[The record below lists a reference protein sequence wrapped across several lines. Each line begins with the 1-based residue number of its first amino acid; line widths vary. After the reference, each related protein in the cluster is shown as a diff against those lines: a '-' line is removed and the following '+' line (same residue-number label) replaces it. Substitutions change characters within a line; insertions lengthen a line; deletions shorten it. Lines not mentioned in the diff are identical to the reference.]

1 MVKLHIV
8 LFEAGDH
15 RWPESVLWSV
25 LRLNQQVRKVFKK
38 EVTSRMRWGQVTASV
53 RESWSSQLN
62 ESSRGKV
69 HLIRSL
75 QWKLGSLDNV
85 LKIETQETKTN
96 LLSLQKTSPVA
107 SSSGRVP
114 LSTSC

>member
-25 LRLNQQVRKVFKK
+25 LRLNQQVGKILKK
-38 EVTSRMRWGQVTASV
+38 EVTSRMKWGQVTASV

-62 ESSRGKV
+62 GWSSGSV
-69 HLIRSL
+69 HL
-75 QWKLGSLDNV
+75 
-85 LKIETQETKTN
+85 
-96 LLSLQKTSPVA
+96 
-107 SSSGRVP
+107 
-114 LSTSC
+114 